1 MDMIF
6 FCRDAFYDSLIN
18 TLTVAM
24 SAQKAGKTAGIV
36 FTGDA
41 LNCLCTGVIRWPESL
56 SGMETRK
63 TISKEAKDLELSIAS
78 SRDPREIDITPLLR
92 QASESGVVLYACPT
106 WSRLLRLTDKLPEW
120 LSEMKMETLVE
131 EIISS
136 DKVIGAL

>member
-1 MDMIF
+1 MDIIF

-24 SAQKAGKTAGIV
+24 SAQKGGKTVGIV

-41 LNCLCTGVIRWPESL
+41 LNCLCSGVIRWPDSI
-56 SGMETRK
+56 SDMETRK
-63 TISKEAKDLELSIAS
+63 TISKEAKNLELSIAN
-78 SRDPREIDITPLLR
+78 SRDPREIDIKPLLL
-92 QASESGVVLYACPT
+92 QARESGVLLYACPT
-106 WSRLLRLTDKLPEW
+106 WSRLLRLADRLPEW
-120 LSEMKMETLVE
+120 LSEIGTETLVE